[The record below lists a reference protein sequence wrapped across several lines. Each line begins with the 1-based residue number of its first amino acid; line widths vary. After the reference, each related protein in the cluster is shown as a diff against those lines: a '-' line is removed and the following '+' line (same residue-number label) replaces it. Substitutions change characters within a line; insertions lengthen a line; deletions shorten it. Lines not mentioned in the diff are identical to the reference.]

1 MHYEEMRH
9 WIFEKNV
16 FSNGAKFNNQ
26 EAVYVCGCTNLSFTM
41 NDHL

>member
-1 MHYEEMRH
+1 MRH

-16 FSNGAKFNNQ
+16 FSNSAKFENQ
-26 EAVYVCGCTNLSFTM
+26 EAVYVCGRTYLLFSM